1 MDKLTYLAELAEG
14 LARWVPERE
23 RQDILRY
30 YAEYFE
36 EAGPEREADVVREL
50 GDPWALSCR
59 LAVEGGYVTQ
69 EQARNWAP
77 PRRKKWPW
85 LAAAGITA
93 AVLVFTVISVAMGAA
108 AFGRIVGRS
117 VAETVTKVA
126 DVAQAEPARPS
137 AVLEPPRPSLEV
149 VEDYGFV
156 PVESQPPVAYVEGH
170 DGALGFWSMED
181 GCLDAFEDIDV
192 NISLGNI
199 TIHTAEDYSLAIQKE
214 GDLGDYKLKWTV
226 EDGRLKVE
234 DARPGGFQSNWV
246 GVTVNGWNGGTSRRV
261 DVIITVPDAAGLQKL
276 EAKTDVGN
284 ILLGSLEVAKSLEAK
299 TDVGNVEGYG
309 LRTAKKITLKSD
321 VGDVTVGM
329 EEPRR
334 GTELELK
341 ANVGDVEANLDCLER
356 NVSYELAC
364 GVGTVCVNGVDQGDR
379 SERENDG
386 VFHLDAK
393 SDVGDVNVFFQDD
406 RW

>member
-59 LAVEGGYVTQ
+59 LAVEGGFVTQ

-126 DVAQAEPARPS
+126 DVVQAEPPRP
-137 AVLEPPRPSLEV
+137 VLEPPRPSLEV

-170 DGALGFWSMED
+170 DGAWGFWSMED
-181 GCLDAFEDIDV
+181 GRLDAFEDIDV

-226 EDGRLKVE
+226 EDGRLKIE

-246 GVTVNGWNGGTSRRV
+246 GVTVDGWNGGTSRRV

-309 LRTAKKITLKSD
+309 LRAAKKITLKSD

>member
-69 EQARNWAP
+69 ERARNWAP

-85 LAAAGITA
+85 LAAVGITA
-93 AVLVFTVISVAMGAA
+93 AVLLFTVISVAMGAA

-126 DVAQAEPARPS
+126 DVAQEAEAARPP
-137 AVLEPPRPSLEV
+137 LEAIEGK
-149 VEDYGFV
+149 EYFGFV
-156 PVESQPPVAYVEGH
+156 PVYTQPPVAYVEGY
-170 DGALGFWSMED
+170 DGVWGMWSMED

-192 NISLGNI
+192 DISLGNI
-199 TIHTAEDYSLAIQKE
+199 TIHTADDYSLAIQKE
-214 GDLGDYKLKWTV
+214 GDLGDYELKWTV
-226 EDGRLKVE
+226 EDGRLKIE

-246 GVTVNGWNGGTSRRV
+246 GVTVDGWNGGTSRRV

-284 ILLGSLEVAKSLEAK
+284 IFLGSLEVAKSLEAK

-356 NVSYELAC
+356 DVSYELAC

>member
-85 LAAAGITA
+85 LAAVGITA
-93 AVLVFTVISVAMGAA
+93 AVLLFTVISVAMGAA

-126 DVAQAEPARPS
+126 DVAQEAEAARPP
-137 AVLEPPRPSLEV
+137 LEAIEGK
-149 VEDYGFV
+149 EYFGFV
-156 PVESQPPVAYVEGH
+156 PVYTQPPVAYVEGY
-170 DGALGFWSMED
+170 DGVWGMWSMED

-192 NISLGNI
+192 DISLGNI
-199 TIHTAEDYSLAIQKE
+199 TIHTADDYSLAIQKE
-214 GDLGDYKLKWTV
+214 GDLGDYELKWTV

-246 GVTVNGWNGGTSRRV
+246 GVTVDGWNGGTSRRV

-284 ILLGSLEVAKSLEAK
+284 IFLGSLEVAKSLEAK

-309 LRTAKKITLKSD
+309 PRTAKKITLKSD

-356 NVSYELAC
+356 DVSYELAC